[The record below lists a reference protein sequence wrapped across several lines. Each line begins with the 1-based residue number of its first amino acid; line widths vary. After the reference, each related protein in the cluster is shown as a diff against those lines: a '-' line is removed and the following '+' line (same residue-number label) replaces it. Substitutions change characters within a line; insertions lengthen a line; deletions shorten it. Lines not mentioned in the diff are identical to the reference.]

1 MIGSSAQGNLVV
13 AEKVVREGTTRTRE
27 KTRKEE
33 EGRARWLQIE
43 PLRSTMRPIESSVER
58 RRPRISRVCISVY
71 VYMASPELQPSSG
84 IVTTL
89 RPWRKRRRSWQF
101 AEKRKRER
109 KEERAARCW
118 KLNH

>member
-43 PLRSTMRPIESSVER
+43 PLRSTMRPTE
-58 RRPRISRVCISVY
+58 
-71 VYMASPELQPSSG
+71 
-84 IVTTL
+84 
-89 RPWRKRRRSWQF
+89 
-101 AEKRKRER
+101 
-109 KEERAARCW
+109 
-118 KLNH
+118 